1 MLKQMKSLHITYIN
15 IFWALDLHNF
25 RTKLVWGVK
34 VKEKGIE
41 SHLQW
46 YAFFRGE
53 GRGAAYRSFDWT
65 NEEAAWPSG

>member
-25 RTKLVWGVK
+25 RTKLVWGVN
-34 VKEKGIE
+34 VKGKGIE

-46 YAFFRGE
+46 YAFF
-53 GRGAAYRSFDWT
+53 
-65 NEEAAWPSG
+65 